1 MFGSKIWRILPI
13 LLLLGCDGGERA
25 DVGADAN
32 RGGTSKPE
40 QAQKPVAGDWLLVHS
55 LSDPEQLN
63 PLTSNDA
70 AASSILQYITQS
82 LLTRD
87 PRTLEL
93 KPLIAAARP
102 VISEDKL
109 SYTFTIRRD
118 AHFQDG
124 RPLTG
129 EDVLFSIKAIKCS
142 LVNAPFLRVYF
153 NSVVDARLLD
163 EFTIQFTIKEPYFLN
178 ESVLGGIDV
187 LPRHYYDPSNLLKDV
202 NVSELAKPVEQ
213 LPENVKKFADDFN
226 KNYSRNPVGSGP
238 YRLASWKTG
247 REIEL
252 VRDSKYWGYG
262 KEGVDQPFL
271 DRHKYRIINN
281 MDAALVTLKSGSLD
295 EMGLTPIQHKRGSSS
310 ERFKREFEKFEYFA
324 PNYTYIGWNNN
335 HVIFGDKQVRKA
347 MTYFTNRRQMV
358 TSILFGLGEVVEGPI
373 YFFRP
378 EYDKTL
384 PSYEFDPQKGLE
396 LLKAAGWS
404 DTDGDGILDKAIEGR
419 RVPFRFEL
427 KINSGNTTRK
437 SVALTLQDELRKH
450 GIDASVREI
459 DWTIFLGDV
468 KARKFDAVILGW
480 SMSVSEPDAYQVW
493 HSSQSANK
501 GSNHISYKNAR
512 VDQILEQYRREFDE
526 QKRIE
531 LYREF
536 QQILSDEQPYTF
548 LFVNKSVAAVQRR
561 IRGVEVFPGGIRPID
576 WWVPASARRYGQEPT
591 LN

>member
-1 MFGSKIWRILPI
+1 MSGYKIARLLAV
-13 LLLLGCDGGERA
+13 LLLLGCDGGERP
-25 DVGADAN
+25 DVQGDGGAAAA
-32 RGGTSKPE
+32 GKEFSKP
-40 QAQKPVAGDWLLVHS
+40 VTGDWLLVHS

-70 AASSILQYITQS
+70 AASSILQYIMQG

-93 KPLIAAARP
+93 KPLLAAARP

-124 RPLTG
+124 RPVTG
-129 EDVLFSIKAIKCS
+129 EDVLFSIKAIKCP

-153 NSVVDARLLD
+153 DSVTDARLLD
-163 EFTIQFTIKEPYFLN
+163 EFTVRFTIKEPYFLN

-187 LPRHYYDPSNLLKDV
+187 LPRHYYDPANLLKGINIPD
-202 NVSELAKPVEQ
+202 LAKPVDQ
-213 LPENVKKFADDFN
+213 LPDNVKKFAENFN
-226 KNYSRNPVGSGP
+226 RNYSRAPMGSGP
-238 YRLASWKTG
+238 YKFASWETG

-252 VRDSKYWGYG
+252 VRDVDYWGYG
-262 KEGVDQPFL
+262 KEGIDQPYL

-295 EMGLTPIQHKRGSSS
+295 EMGLTPIQHVRGTSS
-310 ERFKREFEKFEYFA
+310 ERFRREFEKFEYFA
-324 PNYTYIGWNNN
+324 PNYSYIGWNND
-335 HVIFGDKQVRKA
+335 HPIFGDKQVRKA
-347 MTYFTNRRQMV
+347 MTYLTDRRQMV
-358 TSILFGLGEVVEGPI
+358 KSILFGLGEVVEGPI

-378 EYDKTL
+378 EYDKSL
-384 PSYEFDPQKGLE
+384 PSYPFDPQRGLE
-396 LLKAAGWS
+396 LLRKAGWS
-404 DTDGDGILDKAIEGR
+404 DTDGDGILDKVIDGR

-468 KARKFDAVILGW
+468 KARQFDAIILGW

-501 GSNHISYKNAR
+501 GSNHIGYKNAR
-512 VDQILEQYRREFDE
+512 VDEILERYRREFDP

-576 WWVPASARRYGQEPT
+576 WWVPEAAQRYGQEPAA
-591 LN
+591 N